1 MIFWIVACVPVCNS
15 SFINLIIA
23 SWKPLEFLELSAC
36 LVFIRLEFHSSM
48 ISSLGR
54 LEKVE
59 KISKNSLVRLLNIL
73 TWIKCFRVL
82 KIHARSIGLVILFYN
97 QKLSFSN
104 TKPISCTFFSFQ
116 FTFFQFLFGLIFIY
130 LFYLDFYLILLFEL
144 FFHLIYLDFYVHFFN
159 LEVNILLFTSP
170 FIKLVSFLLVSIPG
184 FYSIGF
190 CSFRSFFFYSFSF
203 NPGLF
208 LDFIWPKME
217 ELNLSQY
224 IKKSDH
230 IFNCQFTRYG

>member
-1 MIFWIVACVPVCNS
+1 
-15 SFINLIIA
+15 
-23 SWKPLEFLELSAC
+23 
-36 LVFIRLEFHSSM
+36 M

-82 KIHARSIGLVILFYN
+82 KIHARSIGLVTLFHN

-104 TKPISCTFFSFQ
+104 TKPISCISFQ
-116 FTFFQFLFGLIFIY
+116 FTFSN
-130 LFYLDFYLILLFEL
+130 FYLGLHLILLFEL
-144 FFHLIYLDFYVHFFN
+144 LFHLIYLDFYVPFFN

-170 FIKLVSFLLVSIPG
+170 FIKLVSFLLVYIPG
-184 FYSIGF
+184 FYSVGF
-190 CSFRSFFFYSFSF
+190 CSFCSFFFYSFSF

-208 LDFIWPKME
+208 LDFI
-217 ELNLSQY
+217 
-224 IKKSDH
+224 
-230 IFNCQFTRYG
+230 